1 MNTDIRERPRH
12 SFACAN
18 YALSHDIVAVQ
29 ALLGHTSVATTQNY
43 VGVTSDVLRASV
55 NAASIA
61 HALPVQR
68 QGSASGSHSLD
79 IRFTVGPAQP
89 TAAHDCDHQSAEKD
103 ASLHAVWS
111 SFDTVGQKAF
121 CEAAIQDGE
130 NFYGPA
136 MALAEKAGNGATQYD
151 AQQFLLEFCPD
162 AWLIGP
168 DRF

>member
-1 MNTDIRERPRH
+1 MRIKM
-12 SFACAN
+12 AAI
-18 YALSHDIVAVQ
+18 AA
-29 ALLGHTSVATTQNY
+29 
-43 VGVTSDVLRASV
+43 GVMI
-55 NAASIA
+55 AAA
-61 HALPVQR
+61 GCG
-68 QGSASGSHSLD
+68 GSA
-79 IRFTVGPAQP
+79 
-89 TAAHDCDHQSAEKD
+89 EKKD

-136 MALAEKAGNGATQYD
+136 MAFAEKAGNGATQYD

>member
-1 MNTDIRERPRH
+1 MAVLKMSTTERPVSVEDAAIGRAVH
-12 SFACAN
+12 ELLWERDIPQQRV
-18 YALSHDIVAVQ
+18 YDALQISRSSLTKKMRGEVRWSAK
-29 ALLGHTSVATTQNY
+29 
-43 VGVTSDVLRASV
+43 DV
-55 NAASIA
+55 
-61 HALPVQR
+61 
-68 QGSASGSHSLD
+68 
-79 IRFTVGPAQP
+79 
-89 TAAHDCDHQSAEKD
+89 

-136 MALAEKAGNGATQYD
+136 MAFAEKAGNGATQYD

>member
-1 MNTDIRERPRH
+1 MRIKM
-12 SFACAN
+12 AAI
-18 YALSHDIVAVQ
+18 AAGVMVA
-29 ALLGHTSVATTQNY
+29 A
-43 VGVTSDVLRASV
+43 VGC
-55 NAASIA
+55 
-61 HALPVQR
+61 
-68 QGSASGSHSLD
+68 GSN
-79 IRFTVGPAQP
+79 
-89 TAAHDCDHQSAEKD
+89 AEKD